1 MTKEKIIEV
10 LFGLEIVEVIFF
22 KPSKNMSSNHCNHC
36 VPDATHIPR
45 MILALSWSQS
55 DNNYNNNNNNN
66 NNINNNDNNN
76 KYNNNNNNN
85 NIAIFIRLP

>member
-1 MTKEKIIEV
+1 
-10 LFGLEIVEVIFF
+10 
-22 KPSKNMSSNHCNHC
+22 MSSNHCNHC
-36 VPDATHIPR
+36 VPDSTHISR

-55 DNNYNNNNNNN
+55 DNNNNN

-76 KYNNNNNNN
+76 NKYNNNNINNN

>member
-1 MTKEKIIEV
+1 
-10 LFGLEIVEVIFF
+10 
-22 KPSKNMSSNHCNHC
+22 MSSNHCNHC
-36 VPDATHIPR
+36 VPDSTHISR

-55 DNNYNNNNNNN
+55 DNNNNNNN

-76 KYNNNNNNN
+76 NKYNNNNINNN